1 MKKIFVLLLVITLI
15 PIHCSKKKQNNL
27 LWLLLLLNN
36 SNSFNNSSNS
46 NDNNSNDNNSI
57 NIIGVIDTSFGNN
70 GTQII
75 PISGTNNNDEAYSI
89 AIQNGKILL
98 GGKCRL
104 AEGPPPIQDFCI
116 ARLNLDGTLDASF
129 GNSGKITYD
138 SGYNHDVDS
147 YSIQVLSDGSILQT
161 GTCDNAI
168 TGDYDFFITKL
179 DSNGNNFDPT
189 YLPGSGK
196 NGKLI
201 PIYGFDNAYT
211 SYVKNNDIFIGGS
224 CEDQFCIAKL
234 YINNANLDNSFGS
247 NGKVTIDMVSSGS
260 GYEEIHSLIVD
271 NNNKIY
277 AGGWCDDGSKKFC
290 LARFNSNGSLDTS
303 FGSSGKVNGKVI
315 EDISSGN
322 DEAYAMV
329 LQPDGKI
336 LLGGYCNDGGEKFC
350 LARFNSNGTLDTSF
364 GSSGKVIEDISSGD
378 DEAHAMVLQPDGKI
392 LLGGFCVDGS
402 KKFCLARFNS
412 NGTLDT
418 SFGNNGKVI
427 QDISNGDDYGYS
439 MIIYEGKIYM
449 GGYCVTSSGNSDFC
463 IARFK

>member
-57 NIIGVIDTSFGNN
+57 NIIGEIDTSFGNN
-70 GTQII
+70 GTGTQII
-75 PISGTNNNDEAYSI
+75 PISGTNNNDNDEAYSI

-98 GGKCRL
+98 GGRCKV
-104 AEGPPPIQDFCI
+104 AGADYDFCI
-116 ARLNLDGTLDASF
+116 ARLNLDGTLDTSF
-129 GNSGKITYD
+129 GNSGKKTYD
-138 SGYNHDVDS
+138 CGYNHDDES

-161 GTCDNAI
+161 GTCETD
-168 TGDYDFFITKL
+168 TGYNDFFITKL

-201 PIYGFDNAYT
+201 DILDYDNAFT
-211 SYVKNNDIFIGGS
+211 SYVKDDYIFIGGN
-224 CEDQFCIAKL
+224 CNTPDQFCIAKL
-234 YINNANLDNSFGS
+234 NINTPNIYSSFR
-247 NGKVTIDMVSSGS
+247 IDMVSSGT
-260 GYEEIHSLIVD
+260 GQEEIRSLIVD

-277 AGGWCDDGSKKFC
+277 AGGYCNDGDEKFC

-303 FGSSGKVNGKVI
+303 FGSSGKVI
-315 EDISSGN
+315 QDISSGH
-322 DEAYAMV
+322 DRAYAMV
-329 LQPDGKI
+329 LQSDGKI
-336 LLGGYCNDGGEKFC
+336 LLGGYCNHGGEKFC

-364 GSSGKVIEDISSGD
+364 GTNGKVIQDISSGND
-378 DEAHAMVLQPDGKI
+378 RAYAMVLQSDGKI
-392 LLGGFCVDGS
+392 LLGGYCNHGGE
-402 KKFCLARFNS
+402 KFCLARFNS

-418 SFGNNGKVI
+418 SFGTNGKVI
-427 QDISNGDDYGYS
+427 QDISSGNDRARAMVLQSD
-439 MIIYEGKIYM
+439 GKILL
-449 GGYCVTSSGNSDFC
+449 GGYCETSSGNFDFC

>member
-1 MKKIFVLLLVITLI
+1 MKKIFVLILLVTLI
-15 PIHCSKKKQNNL
+15 PIHCSKKKNNNL

-57 NIIGVIDTSFGNN
+57 NIVGVIDTSFGNN

-75 PISGTNNNDEAYSI
+75 PITGTNNNNKDEAYSI

-98 GGKCRL
+98 GGHCKV
-104 AEGPPPIQDFCI
+104 AGADYDFCI
-116 ARLNLDGTLDASF
+116 ARLNLDGTPDTSF
-129 GNSGKITYD
+129 GSVGSVGKITYD
-138 SGYNHDVDS
+138 SGYNHDVES

-161 GTCDNAI
+161 GTCDGGV
-168 TGDYDFFITKL
+168 TDYDFFITKL

-196 NGKLI
+196 NGKSI
-201 PIYGFDNAYT
+201 HFNGFDNAYT

-234 YINNANLDNSFGS
+234 NINNAGFDYSFDS
-247 NGKVTIDMVSSGS
+247 DGKVKIDMVSSGS
-260 GYEEIHSLIVD
+260 GQEEIHSLIVD

-277 AGGWCDDGSKKFC
+277 AGGYCNDGDEKFC

-303 FGSSGKVNGKVI
+303 FGNSGKVI

-322 DEAYAMV
+322 DRAYAMV

-336 LLGGYCNDGGEKFC
+336 LLGGYCE
-350 LARFNSNGTLDTSF
+350 
-364 GSSGKVIEDISSGD
+364 
-378 DEAHAMVLQPDGKI
+378 
-392 LLGGFCVDGS
+392 
-402 KKFCLARFNS
+402 
-412 NGTLDT
+412 
-418 SFGNNGKVI
+418 
-427 QDISNGDDYGYS
+427 
-439 MIIYEGKIYM
+439 
-449 GGYCVTSSGNSDFC
+449 TSSGNFDFC